1 MTTIE
6 AIEYLEEYNAWR
18 RGLETMPPNP
28 TKIGKALDIV
38 LTEIKTRRENDITRK
53 D

>member
-28 TKIGKALDIV
+28 TKIGIALDIV
-38 LTEIKTRRENDITRK
+38 LSELKRLLDDKE
-53 D
+53 

>member
-28 TKIGKALDIV
+28 TKIGMALDIV
-38 LTEIKTRRENDITRK
+38 LTELKRLLDDKE
-53 D
+53 

>member
-28 TKIGKALDIV
+28 TKIGIALDIV
-38 LTEIKTRRENDITRK
+38 LTELKRLLDDK
-53 D
+53 K

>member
-28 TKIGKALDIV
+28 TKIGIALDIV
-38 LTEIKTRRENDITRK
+38 LTELKRLLDDKE
-53 D
+53 